1 MDRLTSSNAQ
11 GLGVEPAR
19 SVGYQVLLT
28 ALLSLN
34 FGFVLFDRNASSFL
48 MPFIQPEL
56 GLTNTQVGLLAAA
69 LSLTWSIAALGIGVV
84 SDKTGSR
91 KGLLVLSTVV
101 FSVCSFGSGLAAT
114 FSVLLATRLLMGAAE
129 GGIMPTSQSLIAA
142 DVDVRHRG
150 LAMGVAQGFGSSL
163 MGSFVAPVMLVW
175 FASHFGWRH
184 AFFLAGAPGLAMAL
198 ALAWLIRPPRGG
210 PARSNAATLTSVP
223 GGNST
228 AAAANTASLPA
239 ATSQF
244 TATSFRSALAER
256 NVLACAI
263 LSILLVSYLVVCW
276 SFMPLFLTQVRGYD
290 PSTMSWLM
298 GALGISA
305 TVASSAVPWLS
316 DYIGRRGLMIVAPF
330 IAVALPLAALFYSG
344 PVWSLGAIFVIG
356 WLVTGIFPLFMAA
369 VPSESVDATHVAT
382 ALGICMGAGEL
393 IGGVL
398 SPYIAGR
405 VADIVGLQAPLWI
418 MAGLAFVAGFVA
430 LAVRETAPRLT
441 QAARLTSATRQAR
454 P

>member
-1 MDRLTSSNAQ
+1 MDRVTAPPAE
-11 GLGVEPAR
+11 GLVAEPAR
-19 SVGYQVLLT
+19 SAGYQVVLT
-28 ALLSLN
+28 ALLSAN

-56 GLTNTQVGLLAAA
+56 GLTNTEVGLLAAA

-91 KGLLVLSTVV
+91 KGLLVLTTVV
-101 FSVCSFGSGLAAT
+101 FSVCSFASGLAGSFAM
-114 FSVLLATRLLMGAAE
+114 LLATRLLMGAAE
-129 GGIMPTSQSLIAA
+129 GGIMPMSQSLIASYIDA
-142 DVDVRHRG
+142 RHRG

-175 FASHFGWRH
+175 FAEHFGGWRH
-184 AFFLAGAPGLAMAL
+184 AFFLAGAPGLAMAF
-198 ALAWLIRPPRGG
+198 AIAWLIRPPR
-210 PARSNAATLTSVP
+210 AATV
-223 GGNST
+223 
-228 AAAANTASLPA
+228 AAGKPV
-239 ATSQF
+239 F

-256 NVLACAI
+256 NVLTCAI

-290 PSTMSWLM
+290 PATMSWLM

-305 TVASSAVPWLS
+305 TVASSAIPWLS
-316 DYIGRRGLMIVAPF
+316 DYIGRRSVMIVAPF
-330 IAVALPLAALFYSG
+330 IAVALPIAAMFYSG

-356 WLVTGIFPLFMAA
+356 WLVTGVFPLFMAA
-369 VPSESVDATHVAT
+369 VPSESVAPTHLAT

-398 SPYIAGR
+398 SPYFAGM
-405 VADIVGLQAPLWI
+405 VADRVGLQAPLWI

-441 QAARLTSATRQAR
+441 SATRPSR